1 MYDICKA
8 HIHVATS
15 GLMKYPLHKTG
26 KFSVSPT
33 MEKKV
38 LAYSF
43 LSAYIFIYIIFIRI
57 YCKELFNQHYRIKT
71 DLDFRFYRKLKLN
84 MLERNFDFQ
93 IHVQIKIQ
101 LTVNDKRHKL
111 RKKLGIT
118 ETNLNLT
125 RYLNYNSLA
134 NSF

>member
-1 MYDICKA
+1 M
-8 HIHVATS
+8 
-15 GLMKYPLHKTG
+15 
-26 KFSVSPT
+26 
-33 MEKKV
+33 
-38 LAYSF
+38 
-43 LSAYIFIYIIFIRI
+43 
-57 YCKELFNQHYRIKT
+57 IKT

-125 RYLNYNSLA
+125 RYLNYKSLA